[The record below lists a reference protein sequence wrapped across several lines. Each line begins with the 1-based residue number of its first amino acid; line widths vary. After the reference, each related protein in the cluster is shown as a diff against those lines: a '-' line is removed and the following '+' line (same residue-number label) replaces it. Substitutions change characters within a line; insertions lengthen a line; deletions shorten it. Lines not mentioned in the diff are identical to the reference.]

1 MRFLEKSFTDLYL
14 AVTTVATQIRAIA
27 TAVTTDAVTVTTK
40 RVRVVP
46 VGAPGADGHKVSINW
61 SMETKTPK
69 VEASRGQQQ
78 VV

>member
-1 MRFLEKSFTDLYL
+1 MRVLEKSFTDHYL
-14 AVTTVATQIRAIA
+14 AVTTVATQIRAVA
-27 TAVTTDAVTVTTK
+27 TAVTTDAATVTTK

-46 VGAPGADGHKVSINW
+46 VGAPGAHGHKVSITW